1 MTIPQ
6 KRVCDSRR
14 YGEDKE
20 RFARNIWRESGR
32 FNARRKMYIEIL
44 RYFMDD
50 FGAKIM
56 DKTDIFIPS

>member
-1 MTIPQ
+1 M
-6 KRVCDSRR
+6 
-14 YGEDKE
+14 G
-20 RFARNIWRESGR
+20 RESGR
-32 FNARRKMYIEIL
+32 FSARRKMYIEIL